1 MTFKF
6 KMLTGTALAVLAFAP
21 GLAAHAADN
30 GIAEVVVT
38 ATKMGETNLQKT
50 PIPVDVV
57 TAATLTSD
65 NVENLKDLQQEIPS
79 LTIQHGLNDVVTL
92 RGVGSFN
99 GLEGDVSEYFDG
111 VYLARQ
117 SVVQSTN
124 FNDLDRV
131 EVLEGPQGTLYGRNS
146 TGGAI
151 NFISKAPSDTFGFQN
166 TLEVGN
172 YALIDESAR
181 ITGPVAD
188 NMQASLSFSHA
199 QHDGYIHNVYAGV
212 GNPDAENRTG
222 AKFQLRWEPTSDI
235 TNTLRADYLYTNE
248 AWEASDVLLN
258 ASATDTLAN
267 TTLGHLNETDM
278 SRAPN
283 ETEHAYGVSDEFNW
297 KINDNLSL
305 KSLSAVRTDTSLYLN
320 GTFGSIDTGPG
331 GSQYREYQVSQ
342 EFNILN
348 HYGPLSGLVGVYI
361 YDDQSK
367 QVANVYKPAGITGN
381 PPGGVH
387 VFQSTLQ
394 PTLSNAVF
402 FQETYQITP
411 TLGVTVAAR
420 YTEERKTL
428 NTVNVSYTDYT
439 NGTPNVIG
447 QTIYGGPINIV
458 SPPNFNPYI
467 ADLTTDY
474 HALTPK
480 IVVNWQATPNA
491 LLYASASEGTKSG
504 GYSGTARATTG
515 ANFAQELLWDYEA
528 GAKTEWFDHTL
539 RFNFDVFHY
548 VWTNLQFST
557 TVAPQL
563 TAVSNAGDATL
574 TGAEFNTIY
583 KPIPALTLTAGV
595 VLLNSD
601 YNYFP
606 NDVLAS
612 SSLKPYLPANQ
623 VYGTYLGSQTINVSG
638 NQLINAPDVTVNWTG
653 QYDHDFGNGT
663 IAYARVEYQY
673 VSKVFFDP
681 TDVSIS
687 ERPPL
692 SLIGASIG
700 YEPANSH
707 WKVAIWGKNLTNQLY
722 ITNFSAGTPIT
733 AAVADPRTFGVR
745 IEYKY

>member
-1 MTFKF
+1 MKLKF
-6 KMLTGTALAVLAFAP
+6 KMMTGTALAVLAFAP
-21 GLAAHAADN
+21 GLAARAADN

-57 TAATLTSD
+57 TSATLTSD
-65 NVENLKDLQQEIPS
+65 NIENLKDLQQEVPS
-79 LTIQHGLNDVVTL
+79 MTIQHGLNDVVTL

-117 SVVQSTN
+117 SVIQSTN

-166 TLEVGN
+166 TLDIGN

-181 ITGPVAD
+181 VTGPIAD

-199 QHDGYIHNVYAGV
+199 QHDGYIHNVFPGV

-222 AKFQLRWEPTSDI
+222 AKFQLRWEPTTSI

-258 ASATDTLAN
+258 ASPTDTLAN
-267 TTLGHLNETDM
+267 STLGNFHNTDM

-283 ETEHAYGVSDEFNW
+283 ETEHAYGVSDELNW

-348 HYGPLSGLVGVYI
+348 HYGPLSGLVGMLI

-439 NGTPNVIG
+439 NGTPNTIG
-447 QTIYGGPINIV
+447 QVIYGGPINIV
-458 SPPNFNPYI
+458 SAPNFNPYI

-480 IVVNWQATPNA
+480 VVVNWQATPSA
-491 LLYASASEGTKSG
+491 LLYASVSEGAKSG

-563 TAVSNAGDATL
+563 TAVSNAGNATL
-574 TGAEFNTIY
+574 TGAEFNGIY
-583 KPIPALTLTAGV
+583 KPTPALTLTAGV

-601 YNYFP
+601 YNSFP
-606 NDVLAS
+606 NDVFS
-612 SSLKPYLPANQ
+612 STIKPYLPATQ
-623 VYGTYLGSQTINVSG
+623 VYGSYLGTPTINVSG
-638 NQLINAPDVTVNWTG
+638 NQLINAPNVTVNWTG

-663 IAYARVEYQY
+663 IAYARIEYQY

-681 TDVSIS
+681 TDVKIS
-687 ERPPL
+687 ERAPL

-707 WKVAIWGKNLTNQLY
+707 WKVAIWGKNLTDQQY
-722 ITNFSAGTPIT
+722 ITNFSTGTPIT
-733 AAVADPRTFGVR
+733 APAGDPRTFGVR